1 MGSEWLLLIVF
12 YHLPHPQALRMLR
25 TWRKAAKAQ
34 AFARVRKS
42 LEGRLLLAKPDFC
55 YSILDLQAK
64 VKYLC
69 IFSDKWV
76 SLGVLLLNPL
86 NTALSLYSAT

>member
-1 MGSEWLLLIVF
+1 
-12 YHLPHPQALRMLR
+12 MLR

-42 LEGRLLLAKPDFC
+42 LEGRLLLAKPEFC

-64 VKYLC
+64 VG
-69 IFSDKWV
+69 FV
-76 SLGVLLLNPL
+76 E
-86 NTALSLYSAT
+86 